1 MAKGSGKLTER
12 DRYWLGHHEACE
24 KSGLTAKAYARKYR
38 LSVHGLYQ
46 ARKRLRGIGA
56 LATGGARPSKRESKS
71 EASRGFARV
80 EVGAAPKP
88 RYRVRLPNGAL
99 VEWEGAP
106 GADLAEV
113 LGTVSQLG

>member
-1 MAKGSGKLTER
+1 MAKTSGKLTDR

-24 KSGLTAKAYARKYR
+24 QSGLTAKAYARKHR
-38 LSVHGLYQ
+38 LSIHGLYQ

-56 LATGGARPSKRESKS
+56 LAAAAQRPSKTEPK
-71 EASRGFARV
+71 ASRGFARV

-88 RYRVRLPNGAL
+88 RYRVRLPNGAQ
-99 VEWEGAP
+99 VEWEGAC

-113 LGTVSQLG
+113 LGTVSQLR